1 MKSSFSA
8 LNHSFTMMVTSI
20 QKVNRLARSLMKV
33 MPPLK
38 GSWIMGWLFL
48 PIGGALL
55 ILTSTHRGAFL
66 GDDSYYY
73 IKPARDALAGQG
85 LHVSSYFAP
94 FIPLLLTGIGWFGI
108 DPVDA
113 IHYLNVF
120 LFGLS
125 VLLAILTA
133 TEMGVQNGFALFAGA
148 LFVFSDTL
156 IENYSWAMSE
166 GLAFTLLLATFYLLF
181 SYYRRP
187 STGKWVGAAAVAA
200 LACLTRYAAVSI
212 VPVLFFALLFF
223 EPSRR
228 FVIRL
233 REAFLAVLIGATPL
247 TLYLLRNIAVS
258 GRPTRYS
265 GYIASPLTHDQIV
278 WYLYSVLS
286 WFIPGRFIRG
296 REILAGFVALTALLV
311 MGLVI
316 WRVYRHTSTI
326 TKEKMISPAFL
337 TLVAYGL
344 STFSMLVI
352 ARGFEGLGAFDLR
365 YLSPI
370 LITLLL
376 LIPYGLDRI
385 WALGAFLPR
394 FRFMV
399 TGFAFL
405 FLIYYGYRTVDFVGK
420 MYRIGL
426 GYTNIGWYN
435 SEIVPYLKSHPD
447 LQLVSTGEIGIYFW
461 TGMKPAPINAFGG
474 VDSLHKHLCDTGA
487 VLILMDQMPTD
498 IYGMDHQQVV
508 QGLELVKRFNDSSMY
523 RCAAK

>member
-1 MKSSFSA
+1 
-8 LNHSFTMMVTSI
+8 MMVTPI
-20 QKVNRLARSLMKV
+20 QKVNRLAGPLNKV
-33 MPPLK
+33 IPPYK
-38 GSWIMGWLFL
+38 FSRIAGWLLL
-48 PIGGALL
+48 PIVGVLL
-55 ILTSTHRGAFL
+55 VLITTHRGAFL

-113 IHYLNVF
+113 FHYLNVF

-133 TEMGVQNGFALFAGA
+133 KEMGVRSGFALFAGA
-148 LFVFSDTL
+148 LFVLSDTL
-156 IENYSWAMSE
+156 IENYSRAMSE

-181 SYYRRP
+181 SYFRKP

-212 VPVLFFALLFF
+212 APVLFLALLFF
-223 EPSRR
+223 ETSRR
-228 FVIRL
+228 FVTHL
-233 REAFLAVLIGATPL
+233 RDAFLAVLIVLTPL
-247 TLYLLRNIAVS
+247 ALYLLRNVAIS

-265 GYIASPLTHDQIV
+265 GYFASPLTHDQIV
-278 WYLYSVLS
+278 WYLYSMLS

-296 REILAGFVALTALLV
+296 REILAGLVVLIILLAV
-311 MGLVI
+311 GLICWHVD
-316 WRVYRHTSTI
+316 RHTSTL
-326 TKEKMISPAFL
+326 TKEKLISPAFL
-337 TLVAYGL
+337 TLVGYGL
-344 STFSMLVI
+344 STFSMLII

-376 LIPYGLDRI
+376 LITKGLDRI
-385 WALGAFLPR
+385 WALGVSLPR
-394 FRFMV
+394 FMV
-399 TGFAFL
+399 AGFVL
-405 FLIYYGYRTVDFVGK
+405 IFLIYYGYRTVDFVGK

-435 SEIVPYLKSHPD
+435 SETVPYLKNHPD
-447 LQLVSTGEIGIYFW
+447 LQLVSTGEMGIYFW
-461 TGMKPAPINAFGG
+461 TGRKPAPINAFGG
-474 VDSLHKHLCDTGA
+474 VDALRQHLCDTGA
-487 VLILMDQMPTD
+487 VLILLDQMPTD
-498 IYGMDHQQVV
+498 IYGMDSQQVV
-508 QGLELVKRFNDSSMY
+508 QGLELVKQFNDSSMY
-523 RCAAK
+523 RCPAK